1 MAGGQLPGRP
11 GVRPRQRHALTIR
24 DDARTD
30 AAEVWTLDNT
40 RTGAGGVRGYGRTE
54 SIWDELPVL
63 DVTETLYT
71 TVAAVR
77 PELAENGFAPALERV
92 LQRMSEEQPELMVVL
107 GAQCFAPVTDAELNP
122 TRRLAALG

>member
-1 MAGGQLPGRP
+1 M
-11 GVRPRQRHALTIR
+11 
-24 DDARTD
+24 
-30 AAEVWTLDNT
+30 
-40 RTGAGGVRGYGRTE
+40 
-54 SIWDELPVL
+54 L